1 MYSATV
7 NNLTAENNTMT
18 IKSITATIMMLSS
31 VGLFGI
37 AYMAIIFDTAIS
49 HDAFAMLTI
58 AGVALLTFCF
68 SLFTIFE
75 KE

>member
-1 MYSATV
+1 
-7 NNLTAENNTMT
+7 MT
-18 IKSITATIMMLSS
+18 IKTITATIMMLSS

-37 AYMAIIFDTAIS
+37 AYMAIIFDAAIS
-49 HDAFAMLTI
+49 HDDFAMLTI
-58 AGVALLTFCF
+58 AGVAFLTFCF

>member
-1 MYSATV
+1 MYCSPV
-7 NNLTAENNTMT
+7 NNLTAGNNTMT
-18 IKSITATIMMLSS
+18 IKSITATIIMLSS

-37 AYMAIIFDTAIS
+37 AYMAIIFDAAIS
-49 HDAFAMLTI
+49 HDDFAMLTI

-68 SLFTIFE
+68 SLLIMSE